1 MPRAG
6 ASVSALR
13 GRLRPGGVQLRG
25 RNQGTEHSPVC
36 AALRLQS
43 ALVGHGSGPP
53 TDGPKHRVV
62 VPRLPEAAAAGV
74 IGRMAL
80 AIRAQR
86 EPVVITAISV
96 VGLYLVGVG
105 LVDDFSV
112 PLSVLILGVIVGLTY
127 GLLAV
132 GLVLVHRT
140 SDVVNFAHG
149 EVGTVAASFFAVW
162 VAGSALGGYGLPYWL
177 MLPAAM
183 AVGAG
188 ANMVVEAVAVRRL
201 RKAPKVISAVMTLG
215 AGQFFLLIAL
225 AINTRFRG
233 GSVYPRP
240 PGLPSFDVGALTVTS
255 ESTAMLL
262 LTPLLVAALA
272 WFLNRTRHGIALRAS
287 ADSRDT
293 ALMSAI
299 PAGRM
304 SSLAWA
310 IAGMTSAFV
319 AVLQFPQ
326 KGFIIGGAALG
337 PALLVRA
344 LLAAVVARFV
354 SLPVAL
360 AFGVA
365 IGIIEQV
372 VLWNTTAG
380 GVTELVLFV
389 ILLGVLLLQA
399 RDSRRARTSE
409 NWADIKPWP
418 ALPKAW
424 RELPRVRRATPS
436 AIALSALVF
445 TGVGLGSNRLA
456 LAFTLV
462 AAFAMVGLSVY
473 VITGLAGQL
482 ALGQFAVAGVGAVVS
497 VHFVENVLRSIP
509 VGVIVGGGVGAALC
523 AVIGIPALRIQ
534 GLMLAVTTLSFAVM
548 AEAWLFAQSWAVG
561 SGLQP
566 PRLVIGDEP
575 VGSARL
581 YFLFSLPFLAGAF
594 WLVRNISHGGYGRT
608 LRGLRDNEDGA
619 RAFGVPARRRKIEAF
634 ALAGF
639 LAGLGG
645 AVFAHALPRVSTET
659 LGASQS
665 ITVVALALI
674 GGLSIIVGPLLG
686 ALYLIALPALVDLEA
701 VGLAVSTFGWLIL
714 LLYFPGGLAQA
725 AKPLRD
731 RLLRVLIR
739 SAPPETDARD
749 VGDADAAEEIQ
760 AAASIPA
767 APRPDVGA
775 PDVAAR
781 ADDGPLLVLDGLR
794 KSFGGVQAVSGVSLT
809 VARGQTVGIIGPN
822 GAGKTTLFELIGG
835 FTAPDAGSVRFDGVD
850 VTRLAPERRAHLGLV
865 RSFQDAKLFP
875 TLTVRETIQLAAER
889 VAPTQLWSSLSAWP
903 TAVLADVK
911 KGDVADELIETMGLT
926 AYANRTIRELSTG
939 TRRIVDLAAV
949 AALRPRLLMLDEP
962 SSGVAQRETE
972 AIGGL
977 LTRLKELLDA
987 TFVIIEHDMPLL
999 LGISDRVVA
1008 METGTIIA
1016 EGAPE
1021 QIVNHPDVIASYLGS
1036 DPQAVGRSGSV
1047 ATIVAP
1053 VDNGLH
1059 DEPSGGELGD
1069 AREAPEVTTW
1079 T

>member
-1 MPRAG
+1 MARAT
-6 ASVSALR
+6 V
-13 GRLRPGGVQLRG
+13 
-25 RNQGTEHSPVC
+25 
-36 AALRLQS
+36 
-43 ALVGHGSGPP
+43 
-53 TDGPKHRVV
+53 
-62 VPRLPEAAAAGV
+62 
-74 IGRMAL
+74 

-86 EPVVITAISV
+86 EPVAITTISV
-96 VGLYLVGVG
+96 VTLYLVGVFF
-105 LVDDFSV
+105 VDDFSV
-112 PLSVLILGVIVGLTY
+112 PSSVLVLGVIVGLTY

-183 AVGAG
+183 VVGAG

-240 PGLPSFDVGALTVTS
+240 PGLPSFDVGALTVTA

-399 RDSRRARTSE
+399 RDAGRGRTSE
-409 NWADIKPWP
+409 NWADIRPWP

-436 AIALSALVF
+436 AIVLAALGF

-497 VHFVENVLRSIP
+497 VYFVENVLRSIP
-509 VGVIVGGGVGAALC
+509 VGAIVGGGVGAALC
-523 AVIGIPALRIQ
+523 ALIGIPALRIR

-548 AEAWLFAQSWAVG
+548 AEAWLFSQTWAVG

-619 RAFGVPARRRKIEAF
+619 RAFGVPVRRRKIEAF

-639 LAGLGG
+639 LAGVGG
-645 AVFAHALPRVSTET
+645 AVFAHGLPRVSTET
-659 LGASQS
+659 LAASQS

-731 RLLRVLIR
+731 RLLRALTR
-739 SAPPETDARD
+739 SAPSEADAHD
-749 VGDADAAEEIQ
+749 VGDTDAAEEIH
-760 AAASIPA
+760 AAATSMPA
-767 APRPDVGA
+767 APRLGVGA
-775 PDVAAR
+775 RDAA
-781 ADDGPLLVLDGLR
+781 AGVDDGPLLVLDGLE
-794 KSFGGVQAVSGVSLT
+794 KSFGGVHAVSGVSLT

-835 FTAPDAGSVRFDGVD
+835 FTTPDAGGVRFDGVD

-889 VAPTQLWSSLSAWP
+889 IAPTQLWSSLSAWP
-903 TAVLADVK
+903 SAVLADVK

-926 AYANRTIRELSTG
+926 AYADRTIRELSTG

-949 AALRPRLLMLDEP
+949 AALRPRLLLLDEP

-977 LTRLKELLDA
+977 LIRLKQLLAA

-1036 DPQAVGRSGSV
+1036 DPRAVGRSGSV
-1047 ATIVAP
+1047 ATNAAP
-1053 VDNGLH
+1053 VRNGLH
-1059 DEPSGGELGD
+1059 AELTGGEPGE
-1069 AREAPEVTTW
+1069 AREARR
-1079 T
+1079 